1 MNKKQFFIV
10 LMLCL
15 STFVASSM
23 VKEEM
28 LYMVSVAALSLFCL
42 VFFLQKSWIEKTVSI
57 LLVAYS
63 LFASFIFFMISID
76 WVLPD
81 KKTELYQV
89 QNFGGWSTVF
99 VLVLSLAFSVFFAWE
114 IRKNRNRKTILIYI
128 GGIALCLLPSLL
140 KHII

>member
-1 MNKKQFFIV
+1 MNKKQLFIV
-10 LMLCL
+10 IILCL
-15 STFVASSM
+15 STLVASSR

-42 VFFLQKSWIEKTVSI
+42 VFFLQKGWIEKTVSI

-63 LFASFIFFMISID
+63 LFTSFIFFFISIN
-76 WVLPD
+76 WILP
-81 KKTELYQV
+81 KKEPELYQV
-89 QNFGGWSTVF
+89 QNIGGWSTVF
-99 VLVLSLAFSVFFAWE
+99 VFVLSLAFIVFFAWD
-114 IRKNRNRKTILIYI
+114 IRKNGERKTILIYI